1 MKKASAAIGI
11 IIVLA
16 SLVLIAPFISAQ
28 QEYQYGWIVYKK
40 CPEMNTGI
48 FDLDC
53 WLGKTTDPY
62 SPKVAC
68 KSDNSH
74 CMALIYDDT
83 YHATYKIFS
92 VDSFV
97 TYPAQNR
104 GGIGFDYGT
113 AWLSPLTGHPP
124 ENILTQHTNYS
135 LPYDIWAE
143 PQGNYYIMI
152 GGTSQGGG
160 NIVYLHNTATG
171 HDIQVWNLTNTAFNS
186 YAMVGIFN
194 KNTEHPK
201 IWVLNDTCGGQYS
214 GGVMYWLEN
223 GTVAN
228 GIGNVINWGGG
239 ASPCTSGM
247 AMLVKG
253 FIGSDTVYDIYAIR
267 SLSYGTTY
275 AAYSNLTATNLP
287 SFPTDLNGISYWD
300 GFNFIYSR
308 AANITSNMSAG
319 LYRTTTIDLTSWTA
333 PDAYHIFNSGISE
346 SIPATSDEQKQK
358 EIWTYSLRT
367 NLTGSSN
374 GIYAYGISLFP
385 ILLQLNSIDQY
396 GNTVSESGYA
406 TINCPNYS
414 TTVSGTGSI
423 ITQSQCQTNNTII
436 ISTSGTIPSIF
447 TTNFDILCPNQ
458 YTYLQT
464 KYAKPM
470 NVTITVID
478 SLRGWRVSGA
488 VVSIFGLASNTTDAN
503 GTATF
508 YNINPF
514 SNPTLQKKASS
525 GCNYPLLISG
535 GTQPYSYSITKSGYA
550 TVTVNS
556 ITFGSINNNIPTY
569 DATKIVYM
577 TPNIGVVNVR
587 LLTSDLKEINPLC
600 AKLTI
605 DSDATNTTWEYLG
618 QLIKTNQ
625 ATRFPAKFYLET
637 NISTI
642 SLTLTLNLSNQ
653 TYTYSTAIAF
663 NETKNIDWSLP
674 FTSQAIPCCQS
685 NDCPANYCNGQFNN
699 QLSSCTNGVCQYN
712 VTDCISQ
719 DLCDSK
725 AGCFDYDT
733 GQNCTR
739 DTECTPSCF
748 DGYTMLYMKCGLI
761 GCVGKQSQCTTFCN
775 STLGVCDEVKNC
787 LMPTITNGGEYL
799 FSIGFVRGAELVT
812 GAGSISTDFKCT
824 FDRVGK
830 SICAIQ
836 NIVFPSSDLSLN
848 GVSISNL
855 VTSPS
860 NWGYVLNT
868 TDNAYHFY
876 DLSVG
881 CNSTC
886 QVSYQVCQY
895 GCNPITGLCKS
906 SSTTFQAKQWIDTIS
921 EMINGLAPDPASK
934 ASIWT
939 ILVIAFLTLITVLT
953 KKWEAGAISGLA
965 VALLGV
971 ILTWYPIWVG
981 IVFIVLTGLML
992 AGIVSKRINLS

>member
-68 KSDNSH
+68 KDDNSH

-83 YHATYKIFS
+83 YHAIYKIFS

-104 GGIGFDYGT
+104 GGIGYDYGASGT
-113 AWLSPLTGHPP
+113 FNLLT
-124 ENILTQHTNYS
+124 TYTNYS
-135 LPYDIWAE
+135 FPYDIWAE
-143 PQGNYYIMI
+143 PQGNYYIMV
-152 GGTSQGGG
+152 GGVSQYGG
-160 NIVYLHNTATG
+160 NIVYLHHTATG
-171 HDIQVWNLTNTAFNS
+171 VDTQVWNLTYNLTSNTGYSMGGIIDKNTA
-186 YAMVGIFN
+186 
-194 KNTEHPK
+194 HPK
-201 IWVLNDTCGGQYS
+201 VWVLYAVALNTHFYAS
-214 GGVMYWLEN
+214 TYWLEN
-223 GTVAN
+223 GTVAESLGN
-228 GIGNVINWGGG
+228 IFDAAGNIGGVCSYG
-239 ASPCTSGM
+239 ASMSI
-247 AMLVKG
+247 KG
-253 FIGSDTVYDIYAIR
+253 FIGSKNRYNISVIYGQGNPCVIAIKYNA
-267 SLSYGTTY
+267 S
-275 AAYSNLTATNLP
+275 LP

-300 GFNFIYSR
+300 GYNLIYSR
-308 AANITSNMSAG
+308 AASGNISTG
-319 LYRTTTIDLTSWTA
+319 LYKTTTTDLTSWTA
-333 PDAYHIFNSGISE
+333 PDAYHIFNSGIGE

-414 TTVSGTGSI
+414 TTASGTGSI

-739 DTECTPSCF
+739 DTDCTPSCF

-836 NIVFPSSDLSLN
+836 NIKFPKSDLELN

-971 ILTWYPIWVG
+971 IVTWYPIWVG